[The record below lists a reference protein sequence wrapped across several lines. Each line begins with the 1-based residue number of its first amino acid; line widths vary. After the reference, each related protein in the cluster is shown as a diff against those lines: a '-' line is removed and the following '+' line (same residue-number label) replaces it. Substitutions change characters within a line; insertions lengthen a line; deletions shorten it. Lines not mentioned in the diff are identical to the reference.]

1 MKYLHSKRKDLG
13 GYIPKRLENKQ
24 ALEIPSYKD
33 FAKSLLDDSGDREFS
48 TTTAF
53 VRILSHLAKDKNL
66 GKHIVPITVDES
78 RTFGM
83 EGLFRQLGIYNP
95 HGQQYVPEDKQQ
107 VMFYK
112 ESVDGQILQEGINEQ
127 GGFLFLDCR
136 SYFI

>member
-1 MKYLHSKRKDLG
+1 
-13 GYIPKRLENKQ
+13 
-24 ALEIPSYKD
+24 
-33 FAKSLLDDSGDREFS
+33 
-48 TTTAF
+48 
-53 VRILSHLAKDKNL
+53 

-112 ESVDGQILQEGINEQ
+112 ESVDVQILQEGINEQ
-127 GGFLFLDCR
+127 GGFCSWISAAT
-136 SYFI
+136 SYSVHKVPMIPFMIY